1 MLTSLAL
8 VGVVA
13 VGAAAPSPPVSPAR
27 ADQSVLLSAVGEVEA
42 ADAADERR
50 GGPDELQAVVV
61 AHRGSGD
68 PRLIDDRAVRRI
80 VSVV

>member
-1 MLTSLAL
+1 MSRERRRTQVMLTSLAL

-42 ADAADERR
+42 ADAADARR

-61 AHRGSGD
+61 DVTVPAT
-68 PRLIDDRAVRRI
+68 RA
-80 VSVV
+80 